1 MRPGCHR
8 REFLGAAGASLLAP
22 LIGSTS
28 AAATARPSAP
38 VGIARCRNYDPE
50 AVLRGLEAVMDRI
63 GGLHDLV
70 AGKTVAVKVNL
81 VGDVRRDVLGKP
93 AHRTYQVHPS
103 VVLATA
109 ALLDR
114 AGARRVRFLE
124 STHQAEPFEPNLRA
138 AGWDLDALAAF
149 KTPVEL

>member
-38 VGIARCRNYDPE
+38 VGIARCRSYDPE

-63 GGLHDLV
+63 GGLRDLV
-70 AGKTVAVKVNL
+70 AG
-81 VGDVRRDVLGKP
+81 
-93 AHRTYQVHPS
+93 
-103 VVLATA
+103 
-109 ALLDR
+109 
-114 AGARRVRFLE
+114 
-124 STHQAEPFEPNLRA
+124 
-138 AGWDLDALAAF
+138 
-149 KTPVEL
+149 